1 MAANRRDFL
10 RLGFGLTAG
19 WMAARE
25 SAAVPAAAA
34 PAMAGAGQADGDGAA
49 GSAAGPAGGPGSWP
63 PVETPD
69 LPKLPWTLD
78 QGVKVF
84 QLSCEVVKSRF
95 VPWREFNTWGFNGS
109 CPGPTVEA
117 MEGDRVRF
125 VVTNRLPEPTTLH
138 WHGLHVPHA
147 MDGAEGISQELIP
160 PGGRFVYEFDLR
172 QHGTFFYH
180 SHRPMQQ
187 MMGMVGPFIVHPRQP
202 YQPAVDRDFAWVLQE
217 WAALPG
223 NPTPNTMAMEFNWLT
238 MNGKAGPAATPALC
252 RLGERV
258 RLRFVNLGME
268 HHPMHVHGHT
278 WVVTGTE
285 AGRVPLAAWTPGNTE
300 LVGVAQARTMELVAD
315 NPGDWMIHCHLPHHM
330 MNAMA
335 SRVGP
340 LTEPGAAVPAAGR
353 MEDGMGMPHGGHA
366 LSAAMGPSLGRTTG
380 VDAERLTS
388 HLAGPDRR
396 RTGGAGPEAGA
407 GSAGPRGAAG
417 TAAQEPGAG
426 TPEHRHH
433 GPGGQL
439 ERSGGPPA
447 PAAAVP
453 GYPQDMLMVMD
464 AEMARPETWG
474 LRPGWSGGLMGM
486 MTLLRVLHPRQ
497 HAEIAARAAA
507 ERRLSPQG
515 SAVAARAAGGLP
527 GAAGAAAAT
536 GMAANAAAAGTGG
549 AAGPA
554 LPTVQLAD
562 LEARARRHNAA
573 MAATEAALA
582 ALDAQAR
589 HAGTD
594 AAVARQLAQTRAQ
607 LLDDRQRLT
616 IKFRTLFFHT
626 LHNQRRM
633 ECRERLAK
641 VAREAAAVTDQL
653 WNVGAADA
661 PDRLAIEN
669 EAQVLEAA
677 LAAARVEL
685 EEMRA
690 VLVATVGDPS
700 LELGPLD
707 GDLVANVPQIDPE
720 QWRQRLLHESPPL
733 QAARTEIAQHEEA
746 LARARRED
754 KEAEAAA
761 AAAALAQAHMRA
773 EQTRITVEVSF
784 AETYGGYRSAVQQLA
799 MYHGGVLA
807 RAERAYEENL
817 RKYQQMAAAYPQ
829 VLVARR
835 NLFQLED
842 AALDAEQKAWSE
854 AIDIQ
859 ALLSYELPQN
869 LAPPMAPTPGAT
881 PPGATPPAPAAPPP
895 AGGGASGSPES
906 PRR

>member
-25 SAAVPAAAA
+25 AAAVPAAAA
-34 PAMAGAGQADGDGAA
+34 PAMAGAGLADGDGAA
-49 GSAAGPAGGPGSWP
+49 SSAGDPAGWL

-69 LPKLPWTLD
+69 LPKLSWTLD

-84 QLSCEVVKSRF
+84 HLSCEVVRSRF

-109 CPGPTVEA
+109 CPGPTVEVT
-117 MEGDRVRF
+117 EGDRVRF

-138 WHGLHVPHA
+138 WHGLQVPHA
-147 MDGAEGISQELIP
+147 MDGAEGISQDLIP
-160 PGGRFVYEFDLR
+160 PGGRFVYQFDLR

-187 MMGMVGPFIVHPRQP
+187 MMGMVGLFIVHPRQP

-285 AGRVPLAAWTPGNTE
+285 AGRVPPAAWTPGNTE
-300 LVGVAQARTMELVAD
+300 LVGVAQARAMELVAD

-340 LTEPGAAVPAAGR
+340 LTEPGAGVPAGGR

-366 LSAAMGPSLGRTTG
+366 MAPAMGPSLGRTTG
-380 VDAERLTS
+380 VDAEQLTS
-388 HLAGPDRR
+388 HGAGPDHG
-396 RTGGAGPEAGA
+396 TGGTGPQGGAGA
-407 GSAGPRGAAG
+407 AGPEGRAG
-417 TAAQEPGAG
+417 EHEQHHHRTGEPGESGA
-426 TPEHRHH
+426 
-433 GPGGQL
+433 
-439 ERSGGPPA
+439 RSGGPPA
-447 PAAAVP
+447 GAAAVP

-464 AEMARPETWG
+464 AEMASPETWG

-507 ERRLSPQG
+507 ARRR
-515 SAVAARAAGGLP
+515 SAPGAAAAARPAGGLP
-527 GAAGAAAAT
+527 TAAGAAAAT
-536 GMAANAAAAGTGG
+536 GMAVSATAAG
-549 AAGPA
+549 AAGGTRPA
-554 LPTVQLAD
+554 PPTVQLAD
-562 LEARARRHNAA
+562 LEARARRHNPA
-573 MAATEAALA
+573 MAATEDALA

-589 HAGTD
+589 HAGAD
-594 AAVARQLAQTRAQ
+594 PALARQLAQARAQ

-616 IKFRTLFFHT
+616 FKFRTLFFHT

-641 VAREAAAVTDQL
+641 LAREAAAVTDQL

-677 LAAARVEL
+677 LGAARVDL
-685 EEMRA
+685 EELRA

-707 GDLVANVPQIDPE
+707 GDLVANVPKIDPE
-720 QWRQRLLHESPPL
+720 QWRQRLLRESPPL
-733 QAARTEIAQHEEA
+733 QAARAEIAQHEEA

-835 NLFQLED
+835 SLFQLED

-869 LAPPMAPTPGAT
+869 LAPPMAPGAT
-881 PPGATPPAPAAPPP
+881 PPGPAAPPA
-895 AGGGASGSPES
+895 AGAGASGRPES
-906 PRR
+906 RRR

>member
-1 MAANRRDFL
+1 MAASRRDFL
-10 RLGFGLTAG
+10 RLGVGLTAG
-19 WMAARE
+19 WVAVREAA
-25 SAAVPAAAA
+25 ADPAAA
-34 PAMAGAGQADGDGAA
+34 PAGPGAERAAGRGAA
-49 GSAAGPAGGPGSWP
+49 GSATVPASWP

-69 LPKLPWTLD
+69 LPKLPWTLE

-84 QLSCEVVKSRF
+84 HLSCEVVRSRF

-117 MEGDRVRF
+117 MEGDRVR
-125 VVTNRLPEPTTLH
+125 VVVENHLPEPTTLH
-138 WHGLHVPHA
+138 WHGLHVPHP
-147 MDGAEGISQELIP
+147 MDGAEGISQDLIP
-160 PGGRFVYEFDLR
+160 PGGEFVYEFDLR

-187 MMGMVGPFIVHPRQP
+187 MMGMVGLFVIHPRQP
-202 YQPAVDRDFAWVLQE
+202 YEPAVDRDFAWVLQE

-223 NPTPNTMAMEFNWLT
+223 NPTPNSMAMEFNWLT
-238 MNGKAGPAATPALC
+238 MNGKAAPATTPVLC

-258 RLRFVNLGME
+258 RLRFINLGME
-268 HHPMHVHGHT
+268 HHPMHLHGHT

-285 AGRVPLAAWTPGNTE
+285 AGRVPAAAWTPGNTE
-300 LVGVAQARTMELVAD
+300 LVAVAQARTMELVAD

-340 LTEPGAAVPAAGR
+340 LAEPGAGVPAGGR
-353 MEDGMGMPHGGHA
+353 MENGMGMAHGGHA
-366 LSAAMGPSLGRTTG
+366 LAPAMGPSLGRATG
-380 VDAERLTS
+380 VDADRLAS
-388 HLAGPDRR
+388 HA
-396 RTGGAGPEAGA
+396 AGPEHGMGA
-407 GSAGPRGAAG
+407 PVGHGPPHEHHGGERS
-417 TAAQEPGAG
+417 TPGA
-426 TPEHRHH
+426 P
-433 GPGGQL
+433 
-439 ERSGGPPA
+439 
-447 PAAAVP
+447 AVP
-453 GYPQDMLMVMD
+453 GFPQDMLMVMD
-464 AEMARPETWG
+464 AEVAKPETHG
-474 LRPGWSGGLMGM
+474 LRPGWSGGMMGM
-486 MTLLRVLHPRQ
+486 MALLRVLRPETYS
-497 HAEIAARAAA
+497 EIAARQARPRGEEAAA
-507 ERRLSPQG
+507 ALP
-515 SAVAARAAGGLP
+515 AIALPAG
-527 GAAGAAAAT
+527 GAAGAATASALP
-536 GMAANAAAAGTGG
+536 AGG
-549 AAGPA
+549 ATSSRP
-554 LPTVQLAD
+554 PSVQLAE
-562 LEARARRHNAA
+562 LEARARRHNPA

-589 HAGTD
+589 RAGVD
-594 AAVARQLAQTRAQ
+594 PALARQLAQTRTQ
-607 LLDDRQRLT
+607 LLDDRQRLAF
-616 IKFRTLFFHT
+616 KFRTLFFHT

-641 VAREAAAVTDQL
+641 LAREAVAVTDQL
-653 WNVGAADA
+653 WNVGAADG

-669 EAQVLEAA
+669 EAQVLAAA

-685 EEMRA
+685 EEVRA
-690 VLVATVGDPS
+690 VLVATVGDPG

-707 GDLVANVPQIDPE
+707 GDLVAEVPKIDPE
-720 QWRQRLLHESPPL
+720 RWRQRLLRESPPL

-746 LARARRED
+746 LARARREG

-761 AAAALAQAHMRA
+761 AAAALAQARMRA

-784 AETYGGYRSAVQQLA
+784 AETYGGYRSAVQQLT

-817 RKYQQMAAAYPQ
+817 RQYQQMAGAYPQ

-869 LAPPMAPTPGAT
+869 LAPPLAPT
-881 PPGATPPAPAAPPP
+881 PGATPPAPAAPPP
-895 AGGGASGSPES
+895 APGNGKSGSPES
-906 PRR
+906 RRR